1 MASANYPACYA
12 ITRNFEGGNDD
23 DPRDPG
29 GRTSRGVIQREY
41 DTYRDRKS
49 LPRKDVWTAS
59 EQEIADIYRTN
70 YWNAVSGDRWPAGP
84 DLVVWDCAVNSGP
97 GRSKI
102 FATSALGIAGAWD
115 TLAVTCDNS
124 DKVKFV
130 KAACAARQAFLSHL
144 STFTTF
150 GRGWTRRVAGI
161 EANGVKMALA
171 TAGVQPESVQREL
184 QKESGAA
191 ATASKKTGAGAAAP
205 TAAGGVTTQHPGWGF
220 DWTTAG
226 KVAVICVAICLAIY
240 LIRRAAMHN
249 DRAKAYLEV
258 IKETVL

>member
-12 ITRNFEGGNDD
+12 ITRQFEGGNDD

-41 DTYRDRKS
+41 DKYRDRKS
-49 LPRKDVWTAS
+49 LARADVWKAT
-59 EQEIADIYRTN
+59 ETEIAEIYRTN
-70 YWNAVSGDRWPAGP
+70 YWDAVSADRWAAGP

-97 GRSKI
+97 GRSKQ
-102 FATSALGIAGAWD
+102 FAGAALNSAGTWE
-115 TLAVTCDNS
+115 TLAITCDNA

-130 KAACAARQAFLSHL
+130 KSACAARQTFLSHL

-161 EANGVKMALA
+161 EANGVKMTLMAA
-171 TAGVQPESVQREL
+171 TPNRAVVQTEL
-184 QKESGAA
+184 QKESQAA
-191 ATASKKTGAGAAAP
+191 SAASKKSGTSAAAP
-205 TAAGGVTTQHPGWGF
+205 TAAGGVTTQHPGWNF

-226 KVAVICVAICLAIY
+226 KVALIAATVILALY
-240 LIRRAAMHN
+240 LIRRAVMHN
-249 DRAKAYLEV
+249 DRAKAYAEAMKGL
-258 IKETVL
+258 T